1 MREYNYT
8 IILERE
14 EDGGYHAFCPT
25 LPGCHTQGDT
35 FDEAMENIKD
45 AIKLYIESL
54 KAHKDPIPEEDITIK
69 PLKVVV

>member
-1 MREYNYT
+1 MKEYNYT

-14 EDGGYHAFCPT
+14 KDGSYYAFCPA

-35 FDEAMENIKD
+35 YEEALENIKD

-54 KAHKDPIPEEDITIK
+54 KAHREKIPTEDIIIK
-69 PLKVVV
+69 LVKDAL

>member
-1 MREYNYT
+1 MKEYNYT

-14 EDGGYHAFCPT
+14 EDGGYHAFCPA
-25 LPGCHTQGDT
+25 LRGCHTQGDT

-54 KAHKDPIPEEDITIK
+54 KAHRDPIPEEDITIK
-69 PLKVVV
+69 PVKVVV